1 MFPDT
6 TERESPMPA
15 ELENHGEHTSF
26 AYNADRGA
34 PWHRTGVPM
43 KGYGTIDEMLAAA
56 HADYEVRLE
65 PTYVLAPDATGS
77 LAPVETGRRATV
89 RENPYTGATEVLAD
103 VGNRYSVLQNRYTL
117 ERAVDIVGASR
128 GDAVVDTCGVLHDG
142 RQFFAYLDLGT
153 LVIDAAGIN
162 DQIARGLLVYNS
174 HDGTVPLTYANTNER
189 AVCKNTVMAGL
200 RSARRTFKAKHTPE
214 VEGRIDEANTVLALS
229 TEWSRAFKEMA
240 EQMLAIPMTADRF
253 TRVLEAAVPL
263 TTTASDRQV
272 KNWQET
278 TEFIRGVYANDRN
291 AGFAGH
297 NGWAAWNAVVEYLD
311 HYRPATADE
320 RALTSM
326 DDTSWVS
333 KRKFA
338 AQDAVLSYA

>member
-1 MFPDT
+1 
-6 TERESPMPA
+6 MPA
-15 ELENHGEHTSF
+15 HLENHEGTTSF

-43 KGYGTIDEMLAAA
+43 RGYGTIDEMLKAA

-65 PTYVLAPDATGS
+65 PTYVLAPNPTTSVLD
-77 LAPVETGRRATV
+77 LVETGRRATV

-117 ERAVDIVGASR
+117 EKALDIVGATR
-128 GDAVVDTCGVLHDG
+128 GDAVIDTCGVLHDG
-142 RQFFAYLDLGT
+142 RQFFAYIDLGT
-153 LVIDAAGIN
+153 LVIDPTGIN

-214 VEGRIDEANTVLALS
+214 VEARIDEANTVLALS
-229 TEWSRAFKEMA
+229 TDWARAFKEMA
-240 EQMLAIPMTADRF
+240 EQMLAIPMTSDRF
-253 TRVLEAAVPL
+253 TRVLDAAVPVQPN
-263 TTTASDRQV
+263 ASDRQV
-272 KNWQET
+272 KNREET
-278 TEFIRGVYANDRN
+278 TNFIRAVYANERN
-291 AGFAGH
+291 AKFCGD

-311 HYRPATADE
+311 HYRPGSADE

-338 AQDAVLSYA
+338 AQDAVLSFA